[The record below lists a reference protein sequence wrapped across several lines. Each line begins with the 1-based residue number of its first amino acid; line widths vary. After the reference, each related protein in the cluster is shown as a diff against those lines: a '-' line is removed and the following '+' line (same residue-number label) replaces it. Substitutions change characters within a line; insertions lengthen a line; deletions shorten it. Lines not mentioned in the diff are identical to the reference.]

1 MVEERDMNAAERR
14 QFVQKNK
21 VCVYGYRRREHGPSM
36 SICYYVMDGDDLLI
50 LTMRGR
56 AKGKVALRDAK
67 ASICVLDMELPPSYL
82 LVYGDVKVETDFELT
97 VDTCMRAMGFELEYM
112 SEEQSARTAAER
124 EKVAELMRLE
134 DRIVL
139 RVTPYETFYSPATR
153 GKSIDELVQFRR
165 DLAGSQIQ
173 VGQSLPWR

>member
-1 MVEERDMNAAERR
+1 MEERDMDAAQRR
-14 QFVQKNK
+14 QFVHDNK
-21 VCVYGYRRREHGPSM
+21 VCVWGYRRREHGPSM
-36 SICYYVMDGDDLLI
+36 SVCYYVMDGDDMLV

-56 AKGKVALRDAK
+56 AKGKVAARDPK

-112 SEEQSARTAAER
+112 SDEQSARTAEER
-124 EKVAELMRLE
+124 EKVAELMELE

-139 RVTPYETFYSPATR
+139 RLTPYETFYSPATR
-153 GKSIDELVQFRR
+153 GRSIDELVEFRR
-165 DLAGSQIQ
+165 SLAGSKIQ